1 MAPGRV
7 AYNLFRLLRPQLPTF
22 NYPSRRKRY
31 QVFETS
37 VSVPL
42 SVRVPQKTTMSQL
55 RLSVTPRI
63 VVFSVNV
70 TVNSAFSKCKF
81 LTSLCSAS
89 YVAVNTT
96 LCSHLLLSAVLLWM
110 WIERRPRL
118 LQTRRAAVDRY
129 RLPAGPTAANPPHAA
144 ERANGTERQTD

>member
-1 MAPGRV
+1 MT
-7 AYNLFRLLRPQLPTF
+7 TF
-22 NYPSRRKRY
+22 CNPSNCC
-31 QVFETS
+31 F
-37 VSVPL
+37 
-42 SVRVPQKTTMSQL
+42 
-55 RLSVTPRI
+55 
-63 VVFSVNV
+63 FSVNV

-144 ERANGTERQTD
+144 DREADRLTDTVPCTDRAAYCVKYTDSAWNRPAVHWGKWQCTCTALLRYRRLCHLHW